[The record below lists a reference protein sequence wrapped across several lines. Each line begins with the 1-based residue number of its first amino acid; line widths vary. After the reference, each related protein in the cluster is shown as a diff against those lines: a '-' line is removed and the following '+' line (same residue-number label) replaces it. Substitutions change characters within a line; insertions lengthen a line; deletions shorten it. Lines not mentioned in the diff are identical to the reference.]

1 MPSDA
6 LLQLIGDTHSLLDL
20 DEFRVELLAALARA
34 VPAGW
39 VSLND
44 ISPDPTETVV
54 LADPEPP
61 PELLAAFVRYAHQNP
76 LVAYHART
84 LDGRPWRFSDFV
96 SQRELHGLDLYT
108 AVYGKIGVEYQI
120 AFTLPSE
127 RGRVLGIALSRSDH
141 DFSDGER
148 DLLADA
154 RPFLIQSYRNAI
166 RFTDVLRNPAAIDSP
181 RRGRLMELGL
191 TGRQADVLL
200 LVATGASERTIAE
213 RLGISHRTVQKHLER
228 CYRQLGVSS
237 RSQAAAIA
245 WAAAEPRAA
254 AAGTGADSG
263 ADGGADGGTEI
274 YSGSENPASSAASPG
289 SSSAA

>member
-1 MPSDA
+1 MASDA

-20 DEFRVELLAALARA
+20 DEFRVELLAAVGRA
-34 VPAGW
+34 VPADW

-44 ISPDPTETVV
+44 IGPDPADTVV
-54 LADPEPP
+54 LSDPDPSVD
-61 PELLAAFVRYAHQNP
+61 LLAQFAQYAHQNP

-84 LDGRPWRFSDFV
+84 LDGRPRRFSDMI
-96 SQRELHGLDLYT
+96 SQRDLHALDLY
-108 AVYGKIGVEYQI
+108 AKVYAKLGVEHQI

-127 RGRVLGIALSRSDH
+127 RGRVLGIALSRGEH
-141 DFSDGER
+141 DFSDAER
-148 DLLADA
+148 DLLGDA

-166 RFTDVLRNPAAIDSP
+166 RFTDVLRNPAAVDSP
-181 RRGRLMELGL
+181 RRERLMGLGL

-228 CYRQLGVSS
+228 CYRQLGVTS

-245 WAAAEPRAA
+245 WATSEPRAS
-254 AAGTGADSG
+254 GADS
-263 ADGGADGGTEI
+263 
-274 YSGSENPASSAASPG
+274 
-289 SSSAA
+289 

>member
-1 MPSDA
+1 MDMPSDA
-6 LLQLIGDTHSLLDL
+6 LLQLIGDTHGLLDL
-20 DEFRVELLAALARA
+20 DEFRVELLAALGRV
-34 VPAGW
+34 VPADW

-44 ISPDPTETVV
+44 LGPDPNEIVV
-54 LADPEPP
+54 LSDPEPP
-61 PELLAAFVRYAHQNP
+61 PDLLEAFARYAHQNP
-76 LVAYHART
+76 LVAYHSRT

-96 SQRELHGLDLYT
+96 TPREFHALDLYT
-108 AVYGKIGVEYQI
+108 RVYAKLGVEHQI
-120 AFTLPSE
+120 AFTLPTE
-127 RGRVLGIALSRSDH
+127 RGRVLGIALSRSDR
-141 DFSDGER
+141 DFTDAER

-154 RPFLIQSYRNAI
+154 RPFLIQSYLNAI

-200 LVATGASERTIAE
+200 LVATGASERTIAQ

-245 WAAAEPRAA
+245 WATAEPRAV
-254 AAGTGADSG
+254 
-263 ADGGADGGTEI
+263 DGSAT
-274 YSGSENPASSAASPG
+274 YAGSENPASSAASPG

>member
-20 DEFRVELLAALARA
+20 DEFRVELLTALGRA
-34 VPAGW
+34 VPADW

-44 ISPDPTETVV
+44 ISRNPNDTVV
-54 LADPEPP
+54 LSDPDPP
-61 PELLAAFVRYAHQNP
+61 LDLLDAFARYAHQNP

-84 LDGRPWRFSDFV
+84 LDGRPCRFSDLV
-96 SQRELHGLDLYT
+96 SQRELHALDLYT
-108 AVYGKIGVEYQI
+108 SVYAKLGVEYQI
-120 AFTLPSE
+120 AFTLPTE

-141 DFSDGER
+141 DFSDTER

-181 RRGRLMELGL
+181 RRELLMGLGL
-191 TGRQADVLL
+191 TGRQSDVLL

-245 WAAAEPRAA
+245 WAAAEPRAD
-254 AAGTGADSG
+254 GAPD
-263 ADGGADGGTEI
+263 T
-274 YSGSENPASSAASPG
+274 YSGSEKPASSAASPG

>member
-20 DEFRVELLAALARA
+20 DEFRVELLGALARA
-34 VPAGW
+34 VPAEW

-44 ISPDPTETVV
+44 IGPDPTDTVV
-54 LADPEPP
+54 LSDPEPP
-61 PELLAAFVRYAHQNP
+61 SDLLDVFARYAHQNP
-76 LVAYHART
+76 LIAYHSRT

-96 SQRELHGLDLYT
+96 SQRELHALDLY
-108 AVYGKIGVEYQI
+108 ASVYAKLGVEYQI
-120 AFTLPSE
+120 AFTLPTE
-127 RGRVLGIALSRSDH
+127 RGRVLGIALSRADR
-141 DFSDGER
+141 DFSDAER

-181 RRGRLMELGL
+181 RRGRLMDLGL

-237 RSQAAAIA
+237 RSQAAAVA
-245 WAAAEPRAA
+245 WATAEPRRLV
-254 AAGTGADSG
+254 
-263 ADGGADGGTEI
+263 
-274 YSGSENPASSAASPG
+274 
-289 SSSAA
+289 

>member
-1 MPSDA
+1 MLS
-6 LLQLIGDTHSLLDL
+6 
-20 DEFRVELLAALARA
+20 
-34 VPAGW
+34 
-39 VSLND
+39 
-44 ISPDPTETVV
+44 
-54 LADPEPP
+54 DPEPP
-61 PELLAAFVRYAHQNP
+61 PDLLEAFARYAHQNP
-76 LVAYHART
+76 LVAYHSRT

-96 SQRELHGLDLYT
+96 TPRELHALDLYT
-108 AVYGKIGVEYQI
+108 RVYAKLGVEHQI
-120 AFTLPSE
+120 AFTLPTE

-141 DFSDGER
+141 DFTDAER

-154 RPFLIQSYRNAI
+154 RPFLIQSYLNAI

-200 LVATGASERTIAE
+200 LVASGASERTIAE

-245 WAAAEPRAA
+245 WATAEPRADRRLGDRRGFGHLRGLGEARLVGGESGLVLGGVNRAQRGTAGLHHRFDFLGCELGA
-254 AAGTGADSG
+254 ALLAALPDRLDASLFEVHATECRPASG
-263 ADGGADGGTEI
+263 A
-274 YSGSENPASSAASPG
+274 SGVP
-289 SSSAA
+289 